1 MQYTNGNP
9 AKLARNTSIADG
21 RLAGMSLEELAKE
34 HDLSP
39 SHVCRILKD
48 DEIKEMLEAGTR
60 HLVSMVPQALV
71 NYRAFLT
78 DTEHPN
84 HYKASKDCLQ
94 TTGIL
99 ASHTQSQTIVNILNV
114 QSGPGTKQI
123 QRIAELIE
131 ARHAAD
137 LGQSNDIID
146 IPADDIRNQEPD
158 K

>member
-9 AKLARNTSIADG
+9 AKLARNTSIAEG
-21 RLAGMSLEELAKE
+21 RLSGMSLEQLAAE

-48 DEIKEMLEAGTR
+48 DEIKEMLDVGTK

-71 NYRAFLT
+71 NYRTFLT
-78 DTEHPN
+78 DTEHQD

-99 ASHTQSQTIVNILNV
+99 ASHTQSQTITNILNINTGP
-114 QSGPGTKQI
+114 QSQDIKRI
-123 QRIAELIE
+123 QELIQ
-131 ARHAAD
+131 ARHETD
-137 LGQSNDIID
+137 LEAIDAEYTEEALNND
-146 IPADDIRNQEPD
+146 APD
-158 K
+158 